1 MLDQND
7 LNAIQ
12 NLLNQTLLE
21 NNKHIDEQ
29 LNEIKGEVKDI
40 KEEIKELRHMDTL
53 ILDEVERVHEIF
65 AKKTEELEIKIG

>member
-12 NLLNQTLLE
+12 NLLSQALLE

-29 LNEIKGEVKDI
+29 LNEIKGEI
-40 KEEIKELRHMDTL
+40 KEIKSEVKELRHMDTL
-53 ILDEVERVHEIF
+53 ILDEVERVHDIF
-65 AKKTEELEIKIG
+65 AKKTEELEKKIG

>member
-12 NLLNQTLLE
+12 NLLSQALLE

-29 LNEIKGEVKDI
+29 FKEIKSEL
-40 KEEIKELRHMDTL
+40 KELRHMDTL
-53 ILDEVERVHEIF
+53 ILDEVERVHDIF
-65 AKKTEELEIKIG
+65 TKKTEELEKKIV